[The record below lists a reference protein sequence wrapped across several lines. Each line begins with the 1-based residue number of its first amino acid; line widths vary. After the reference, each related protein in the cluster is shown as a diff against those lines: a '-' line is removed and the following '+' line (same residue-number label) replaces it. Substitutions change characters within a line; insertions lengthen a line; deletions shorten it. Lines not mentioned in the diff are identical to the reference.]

1 MKYFLI
7 IAGFVLIGM
16 SCGYVKIALN
26 LLRHDCT
33 VGIGYVMGILCGI
46 IGVFAVILGF
56 REKREK
62 NENGRLV

>member
-1 MKYFLI
+1 MKSFLI

-16 SCGYVKIALN
+16 GCSYIKITLN

-33 VGIGYVMGILCGI
+33 VGIGYIMGILCGI

-56 REKREK
+56 GKKKKKE
-62 NENGRLV
+62 